1 MSAMSRVAVRPGSGL
16 QALVLVVASG
26 IAAGGCSA
34 GTTSK
39 EDFEAEWGF
48 GIGTEDLFGGA
59 DSPDLVK
66 EFAAKL
72 GARPIRA
79 KSLTIYPSYAV
90 LEAQD
95 PKKRDNVDSYTHR
108 DGTVGSAVPVRVTS
122 SIEAALFTLDDV
134 ALEKLPD
141 MFAKGRE
148 ELRIEDARST
158 HVVVHKVLGGVRVC
172 AHFSSQRRSGSACF
186 DTKGKL
192 INADKH

>member
-1 MSAMSRVAVRPGSGL
+1 MSAMSRVAVRPGGGL
-16 QALVLVVASG
+16 RALVLVVASG

-39 EDFEAEWGF
+39 KDFEAEWGLE
-48 GIGTEDLFGGA
+48 IGTEDLFGGA

-95 PKKRDNVDSYTHR
+95 PKKQDKVDSYTYR
-108 DGTVGSAVPVRVTS
+108 DGTVGGAVPVPVAP

-141 MFAKGRE
+141 MLAKGRE
-148 ELRIEDARST
+148 ELRVERTFRT
-158 HVVVHKVLGGVRVC
+158 HVVVHKLLGSVRAC
-172 AHFSSQRRSGSACF
+172 AHFESLPRFGSVCF
-186 DTKGKL
+186 DAKGERV
-192 INADKH
+192 NADKL